1 MIRIE
6 RLTCVGALGLM
17 LGACASAP
25 VHYYTLLGTAPPT
38 RSHMASQLWLD
49 VGPVGVPSDLDQQAM
64 VVRQSPTRVDVLDSE
79 RWASPLGEEVRSAVS
94 AQISSRLGAPD
105 VHGLAVADG
114 QPGVRVSI
122 QLRRFEA
129 WLGSRVLLRADWML
143 TFVRDG
149 RRDWV
154 MCSGQF
160 ETTATDTYPG
170 LVHAGQ
176 QVVAQMADRIA
187 DRIADVELHG
197 NVGTAPC
204 NGGGRTHES
213 SVQ

>member
-1 MIRIE
+1 MIRIG

-25 VHYYTLLGTAPPT
+25 VRYYTLLGSAPPA
-38 RSHMASQLWLD
+38 RSPTASNLWVN

-64 VVRQSPTRVDVLDSE
+64 VVRQSATRVDVLDSE
-79 RWASPLGEEVRSAVS
+79 QWASPLGEEVRSAVS

-105 VHGLAVADG
+105 LHGLAAADG
-114 QPGVRVSI
+114 KPGVRVSI

-129 WLGSRVLLRADWML
+129 WLGSRVLLQADWAL
-143 TFVRDG
+143 TYVRDG
-149 RRDWV
+149 RSDSV

-160 ETTATDTYPG
+160 EAAATDTYPG

-176 QVVAQMADRIA
+176 QVVVQMADRIA
-187 DRIADVELHG
+187 NRIADLERHG
-197 NVGTAPC
+197 NVSAAPC
-204 NGGGRTHES
+204 NGGGRTLE
-213 SVQ
+213 